1 MAKGFDTSMNT
12 SNTKRDKLLSII
24 AKAIE
29 GIREEILKVDQG
41 EQALDGI
48 EQLQF
53 IKSRLSEMEKSLLQE
68 NWKTTERK
76 KPGIAR
82 VVVDTWPI
90 DNQLGDLIS
99 QAEYEFIR
107 LK

>member
-1 MAKGFDTSMNT
+1 MNT

-68 NWKTTERK
+68 NWKATERK

-90 DNQLGDLIS
+90 DNRLGDLIS